1 MVRKYYNKYFEDKQN
16 RITTT
21 VTGSLAINA
30 FTGVSQL
37 VIGLIFLSPWY
48 IINSVY
54 NLLLSAARVQSVRQ
68 YKKAIAIEDEKDRY
82 DNEFAVHKRG
92 GIFICLMGIS
102 YLGICIWMF
111 FTGESKVQNEMVLVL
126 CVATVAFTKISLAIH
141 GMIVNRHM
149 HDPIVSLFK
158 KIAFL
163 DAMVSIVVT
172 QCSLLTMMETAEAVG
187 SSALFG
193 MGVSLLFLAIGI
205 FMLVKKKKYPV
216 PETPKEKKDK
226 YINGMKKITVFDL
239 FNKPVK
245 TIAVFKAIGAFFKDL
260 WKKIIGLFVKNESER
275 EK

>member
-1 MVRKYYNKYFEDKQN
+1 
-16 RITTT
+16 
-21 VTGSLAINA
+21 
-30 FTGVSQL
+30 
-37 VIGLIFLSPWY
+37 
-48 IINSVY
+48 
-54 NLLLSAARVQSVRQ
+54 
-68 YKKAIAIEDEKDRY
+68 
-82 DNEFAVHKRG
+82 
-92 GIFICLMGIS
+92 
-102 YLGICIWMF
+102 
-111 FTGESKVQNEMVLVL
+111 
-126 CVATVAFTKISLAIH
+126 LAIH

-172 QCSLLTMMETAEAVG
+172 QCSLLTMMESSEAVG

-205 FMLVKKKKYPV
+205 LMLVKKKKYLV

-226 YINGMKKITVFDL
+226 HINEMKKITVFDL

-245 TIAVFKAIGAFFKDL
+245 TIAIFKAIGAFLKDL

>member
-1 MVRKYYNKYFEDKQN
+1 
-16 RITTT
+16 
-21 VTGSLAINA
+21 
-30 FTGVSQL
+30 
-37 VIGLIFLSPWY
+37 
-48 IINSVY
+48 
-54 NLLLSAARVQSVRQ
+54 LLLSAARVQSVRQ
-68 YKKAIAIEDEKDRY
+68 YKRAIAIEDEKDRY